1 MKNVESLQALY
12 VKLGGALT
20 DTYDNIC
27 NGEPV
32 SNYTLSADVIA
43 AIAQVVGSGSGAAL
57 PEVTAEDNGDFL
69 CVVDGAWAK
78 ATVPSAES
86 EAY

>member
-12 VKLGGALT
+12 VAFGGALT

-43 AIAQVVGSGSGAAL
+43 AIAQVVSGGSDAAL
-57 PEVTAEDNGDFL
+57 PEVTAEDNGKVL
-69 CVVDGAWAK
+69 TVVDGAWAA
-78 ATVPSAES
+78 ATLPE
-86 EAY
+86 

>member
-12 VKLGGALT
+12 VAFGGALT
-20 DTYDNIC
+20 DTYDNIS

-43 AIAQVVGSGSGAAL
+43 AIAQVVGGGSGGAL
-57 PEVTAEDNGDFL
+57 PEVTAEDNGKVL
-69 CVVDGAWAK
+69 TVVDGAWAA
-78 ATVPSAES
+78 ATLPE
-86 EAY
+86 